1 MRKFA
6 IITDSSSDLTQS
18 LREQYDVDFI
28 PNRFFIGEKE
38 YCGDPDWS
46 AMPLKDFYDY
56 MREGNRIRTSQIS
69 TIDCKEKFE
78 YYLKQGYDILSLSCP
93 AVLSSTVNVTYHI
106 RDELAPLYPDQKII
120 CIDTNI
126 SSAGLGLLCIKA
138 SLLRAEGKTLD
149 EVADWVQANKQCVN
163 QEGSVDKLTYLKM
176 AGRIS
181 AASAFFGGLLSIKPL
196 IIADIHGYNVAL
208 EKVKGRKVSIDRTVE
223 RVIENYTG
231 DQLKDIFI
239 HNTDCYDDAMEIKRQ
254 LMEKL
259 NLADE
264 KVHIGNINAAIG
276 ASVGPGM
283 FGVYFFGKEVTYDSK
298 AKQEKNDGQK
308 MVSSKT

>member
-1 MRKFA
+1 MSKFA

-78 YYLKQGYDILSLSCP
+78 YYLKQGYDVLSLSCP

-120 CIDTNI
+120 CIDTTI

-138 SLLRAEGKTLD
+138 SLLRDEGKTID
-149 EVADWVQANKQCVN
+149 EVADWVQANKQCIN
-163 QEGSVDKLTYLKM
+163 QEGSVEKLTYLKM

-196 IIADIHGYNVAL
+196 IIADIHGYNVAI
-208 EKVKGRKVSIDRTVE
+208 EKVKGRKTSIIRTAE
-223 RVIENYTG
+223 RVAMNYTG
-231 DQLKDIFI
+231 EQLPDIYI
-239 HNTDCYDDAMEIKRQ
+239 QHSDCEEDALLVKQEI
-254 LMEKL
+254 
-259 NLADE
+259 LARVDVKPE
-264 KVHIGNINAAIG
+264 QIHIGNINAAIG

-283 FGVYFFGKEVTYDSK
+283 FGVYFFGKEVTFDSTK
-298 AKQEKNDGQK
+298 K
-308 MVSSKT
+308 